1 MQQEKKM
8 FDSEL
13 EQFKTLIDLRA
24 FAAAEG
30 YRLDRKK
37 SCRSSAVMRH
47 PESNDKIVIKRGR
60 DGHYEWFSVRT
71 NASGTIIDFVQHL
84 RRVGLGDLRKLLRP
98 WVGKPPVAV
107 SEYPTLR
114 KVEKDRTDVAAR
126 YAAMKDATAGHAYLE
141 QERALP
147 SPLLAHKRFVG
158 RIRIDA
164 RLNAVFPHF
173 DTEGVCGYEIKNAG
187 FTGFATGGTKGL
199 WLSHEFSDDRRLVI
213 CESAIDALSHA
224 ALFGEALTRFA
235 SISGKL
241 NPRQPALIQ
250 AAIERLPLGGDVI
263 AAMDADDDGR
273 KLTGIIK
280 EAFKAAKRDDLRYRV
295 HEPAGFK
302 DFNDQLRGAPQA
314 RHASYLKANGPR

>member
-1 MQQEKKM
+1 M

-13 EQFKTLIDLRA
+13 EQFKTAINLTA

-47 PESNDKIVIKRGR
+47 PESDDKIVIKRGL
-60 DGHYEWFSVRT
+60 DGHYEWFSVRS
-71 NASGTIIDFVQHL
+71 NAGGTIIDFVQHL
-84 RRVGLGDLRKLLRP
+84 HRVGLGDVRKLLRP
-98 WVGKPPVAV
+98 WIGRPPAAAA
-107 SEYPTLR
+107 EFRALL
-114 KVEKDRTDVAAR
+114 KVEKDRSGVAAR

-141 QERALP
+141 KERAIPP
-147 SPLLAHKRFVG
+147 SLLAHKRFAG

-164 RLNAVFPHF
+164 RGNAAVFPHF
-173 DTEGVCGYEIKNAG
+173 DADGLCGYEIKSAG

-199 WLSHEFSDDRRLVI
+199 WLSHEFFDDRRLVF

-224 ALFGEALTRFA
+224 ALFGEAQTRFA
-235 SISGKL
+235 SISGNP

-263 AAMDADDDGR
+263 AAMDADEDGH
-273 KLTGIIK
+273 KLAGVIE
-280 EAFKAAKRDDLRYRV
+280 EAFKAARRADLRFFA
-295 HEPAGFK
+295 HEPMGFK
-302 DFNDQLRGAPQA
+302 DYNDLLRNMPPT
-314 RHASYLKANGPR
+314 RHAPPNAPHRGQSLTGH